1 MLLPGPECV
10 MGPPYR
16 LLMLLPGPLICHGPL
31 YPPPH
36 AAARSRV
43 CHGSLYGLPL
53 LLARPVICHG
63 APYRLLMLLPRP
75 VICHGP
81 LYPPPHAAARSRV
94 CHGSLYGLPLPAV
107 SIATLCHVPLSGLLT
122 LLVVSI
128 FVIGCCMASI
138 AAAFH
143 RHTVA
148 PHSGFGPVTAQMSE
162 VCGDSK
168 IDALICMSY

>member
-1 MLLPGPECV
+1 MRPCTASSCCCQARNLPWAPV
-10 MGPPYR
+10 PT
-16 LLMLLPGPLICHGPL
+16 
-31 YPPPH
+31 PH
-36 AAARSRV
+36 AAA
-43 CHGSLYGLPL
+43 
-53 LLARPVICHG
+53 
-63 APYRLLMLLPRP
+63 RP

-81 LYPPPHAAARSRV
+81 LYASSCCCQVQSVSWVPVRPPIA
-94 CHGSLYGLPLPAV
+94 AV

-128 FVIGCCMASI
+128 FVIGCCMASHCCCL
-138 AAAFH
+138 H

-168 IDALICMSY
+168 IDGTHLHVILPDSIISLPQQTPRAFKLKVQCSALIL